1 MRERKQKTQKIN
13 NKEAGDEF
21 SMIVLDQEMK
31 IYEPICFQE
40 QIINTFISKKSDKNE
55 EKRQ

>member
-1 MRERKQKTQKIN
+1 LRERKQKTQKIN

-31 IYEPICFQE
+31 IYEPNCYQ
-40 QIINTFISKKSDKNE
+40 
-55 EKRQ
+55 